1 MKNKI
6 TLAISRGK
14 SHLDIYH
21 KGEKIGEIL
30 VSENNR
36 SNQATMQLVSDAD
49 ITRFKIVKHI
59 KPDITLADE
68 SEFNKEE
75 FNRWKEEE

>member
-21 KGEKIGEIL
+21 RGEKIGEIL

-36 SNQATMQLVSDAD
+36 SNQATVQLVSDAEV
-49 ITRFKIVKHI
+49 TRFKIVKRTAI
-59 KPDITLADE
+59 ANEIIDE
-68 SEFNKEE
+68 TAYNKEE
-75 FNRWKEEE
+75 FNR

>member
-21 KGEKIGEIL
+21 KGEKIGEIV
-30 VSENNR
+30 VSEQNR
-36 SNQATMQLVSDAD
+36 STQVALQLKSDAD
-49 ITRFKIVKHI
+49 ITRFRVI
-59 KPDITLADE
+59 KGQATPPDQLPE
-68 SEFNKEE
+68 EHFNREE
-75 FNRWKEEE
+75 FNR

>member
-30 VSENNR
+30 VSEGNRNNQI
-36 SNQATMQLVSDAD
+36 SIQLASDAD
-49 ITRFKIVKHI
+49 ITRFKVIRDAARK
-59 KPDITLADE
+59 ITQIDE
-68 SEFNKEE
+68 EHFNKEE
-75 FNRWKEEE
+75 FNK